1 MNMRKKYNTQE
12 LERRIEKIKKLILER
27 DQINEKLSNLI
38 DLNTDLESLT
48 NQPLGY

>member
-12 LERRIEKIKKLILER
+12 LERRIEKIKKLILEK

-48 NQPLGY
+48 N

>member
-1 MNMRKKYNTQE
+1 MRKKYNTQE
-12 LERRIEKIKKLILER
+12 LERRIEKIKKLILEK

-48 NQPLGY
+48 N

>member
-1 MNMRKKYNTQE
+1 MSMPKTFTTEE

-48 NQPLGY
+48 NQP

>member
-27 DQINEKLSNLI
+27 NQIHEELSKLI

-48 NQPLGY
+48 NQL